1 MPVEHRRLR
10 PKSPPKGPQHSF
22 AASVRECVG
31 CRRLTAVAVLAAVA
45 ASASVSSSV
54 GARPLCAPSGAQT
67 IVKDRVARIYKRYSR
82 ADRAH
87 EVFGCSYRTGHR
99 TFLGNSDF
107 SIAPDGEH
115 VKPISLRG
123 PYVAANDRLQDHDTG
138 LFATVSVFDLRTGKL
153 LHRWS
158 QGGGACTSAT
168 EVTALLVDG
177 VGSAAWI
184 AQVEGGCGPTT
195 QEVYKAD
202 GKSRHAKLLGS
213 ATTIDQHFLELK
225 NHKVFW
231 KDGGHTHS
239 AAIR

>member
-1 MPVEHRRLR
+1 
-10 PKSPPKGPQHSF
+10 
-22 AASVRECVG
+22 
-31 CRRLTAVAVLAAVA
+31 VLAAVV
-45 ASASVSSSV
+45 ASASVSSSD
-54 GARPLCAPSGAQT
+54 GAQRRCAPSGAQT

-82 ADRAH
+82 VDRAH
-87 EVFGCSYRTGHR
+87 EVRGCSYRTGHH

-107 SIAPDGEH
+107 DVAPDGEH

-123 PYVAANDRLQDHDTG
+123 PYVAANDRVQDHDTG
-138 LFATVSVFDLRTGKL
+138 LFATVSVFDLGTGKL

-158 QGGGACTSAT
+158 HGGGACSAT
-168 EVTALLVDG
+168 EVTALLVNG

-184 AQVEGGCGPTT
+184 AQFEAGCGPTV

-202 GKSRHAKLLGS
+202 GKSRHAKLLAS

-231 KDGGHTHS
+231 NDSGHTHS